1 MPGPFEQ
8 TNYSSLKIHYQFH
21 ASQNDPKSD
30 PVASWHQGGPGS
42 DSIAVGLY
50 TEMGYFQVDSN
61 GTYVNE
67 HAWNNVA
74 SMLYL
79 ESPAGSGGSSGFSEC
94 IVADKPVDCYWN
106 DTSQAEAY
114 AHSLTAFF
122 DAFPEYKSN
131 DFYLTVRLASAA
143 TRTRTHPQLLCAD
156 VAWSLM
162 SRPGGPLM
170 HSATPSCIIDVC
182 SCAYP
187 PQGESYA
194 GQYVPNIAHYILNN
208 DPFSTKINLKGFAIG
223 NACW

>member
-1 MPGPFEQ
+1 LQLPGFDVAPFDVYSGYLTVPGPFEQ
-8 TNYSSLKIHYQFH
+8 SNYTSLKIHYQFH
-21 ASQNDPKSD
+21 ASQNNPKTDPI
-30 PVASWHQGGPGS
+30 ASWHQGGPGS

-131 DFYLTVRLASAA
+131 DFYLTVRQCPFRPAQ
-143 TRTRTHPQLLCAD
+143 TIRTAVQLSRLYAY
-156 VAWSLM
+156 VPHAWLYAHTDTIVGCM
-162 SRPGGPLM
+162 LPRL
-170 HSATPSCIIDVC
+170 HEYT
-182 SCAYP
+182 
-187 PQGESYA
+187 QGESYA
-194 GQYVPNIAHYILNN
+194 GQ
-208 DPFSTKINLKGFAIG
+208 
-223 NACW
+223 

>member
-131 DFYLTVRLASAA
+131 EFYLTVRSAGAA
-143 TRTRTHPQLLCAD
+143 TRTRSHPQLLCAD
-156 VAWSLM
+156 VARSLM